1 MKLKFNGFLV
11 LLLVLVAQITFAQ
24 ERVVSGVVSDNA
36 GLPLPGVSVLVKGT
50 KSGTQTDFDG
60 KFSIK
65 ASPSQVLIFSYV
77 GMKTHE
83 VKATSATANI
93 KMESSAVELE
103 GVVVTAFGQK
113 KQKRSISS
121 ATSVVTAKDLTEVTN
136 TNVFESLSGKVAG
149 VDITAPAQ
157 VGASSKVVIR
167 GFSSL
172 SGNSPLYVIDG
183 TPISNSSSSGTGNTR
198 SFDAGNG
205 IGDIDPNN
213 IENITILKGAAA
225 SALYGSRASNGVIL
239 ITTKTAKNNSKMIV
253 EVMTSTDFSEVAR
266 IPNLQNSFGE
276 GWAGKSWSNWSEH
289 PENSS
294 SNENGSWGPAFNG
307 EIRLHGAIIN
317 EGQQI
322 KPYIALKNN
331 IKDFFELG
339 STFTN
344 DVRVSGGG
352 EKSNFSLYFS
362 DVNSDGIIPTKADSY
377 KRKTFGING
386 GVTEGKLSL
395 KGTITYVKKD
405 QRAVNTGQGAD
416 AGEGNVLT
424 QDLLQFPRDIS
435 VVDQKNYNTN
445 PYASNSFYFTPYAAN
460 PYWDINENGT
470 VIDGNRFYGNTNLT
484 YKINDHFSASYQVGG
499 DYKSEKVKSYGAIV
513 NYIPLSS
520 QDLAK
525 TNPVVGGVTER
536 SYENLE
542 YDSNLILNYNTTIA
556 EDFGINALAGFNS
569 NQRKTNALL
578 ASITNLDIPNYYEL
592 SNSSVKPSV
601 DQANS
606 ERKSYSLYA
615 SLEASY
621 KNVLYLTLTGR
632 NDWTSTLP
640 QGNNSYF
647 YPSASISGVV
657 LDNTETFLKLR
668 ASYAQLGSD
677 TAPYQTESAMIQGHA
692 ALGFGN
698 IFLPIGG
705 VNGYEFAG
713 NLGNGALKPE
723 RTTEYEVGFESTFFK
738 KRVNLD
744 VAVYDKAS
752 KEVLW
757 GRPKAASTGY
767 ATQTANIIDLS
778 NKGIEVAM
786 NLVPVRTANFQWD
799 FTTTFTKNMSEVTD
813 IKGDNDK
820 QLLASNYGVT
830 FNAIKGQP
838 LGVFSSFVPLRE
850 GYTTDAN
857 NVFTNGQGAYIVNA
871 STGYYKVS
879 ADEQIIGTSERDFV
893 MGLNNKMSYKNLT
906 LTFGL
911 DWKQG
916 GSMYSYTKRLAEF
929 TGNGIETTYNNRN
942 TFIIPNSVVEVVNG
956 SGVVTGY
963 AENTTAVPFENVT
976 DFYNTGN
983 NPGIENTHVI
993 DKTFVRLRSVAL
1005 TYNFPSTVIKKMGLQ
1020 NASFSLY
1027 GKNLALWTPN
1037 SNPYI
1042 DPELSTFG
1050 SGLLSE
1056 QGEFA
1061 ANPTQRTYG
1070 ASIKL
1075 TF

>member
-60 KFSIK
+60 KYSIK

-83 VKATSATANI
+83 VKATSSTANV
-93 KMESSAVELE
+93 KLESTAVELE

-113 KQKRSISS
+113 KQKRSVSS
-121 ATSVVTAKDLTEVTN
+121 ATSVVSSKDLTEVTN

-172 SGNSPLYVIDG
+172 SGNSPLYVVDG
-183 TPISNSSSSGTGNTR
+183 TPISNSSTSGTGNTR
-198 SFDAGNG
+198 SFDSGNG

-239 ITTKTAKNNSKMIV
+239 ITTKSAKNSSKMTV
-253 EVMTSTDFSEVAR
+253 EIMTSTDLAEVAR
-266 IPNLQNSFGE
+266 VPHFQNEFGE
-276 GWAGKSWSNWSEH
+276 GWNGKSWSSWAG
-289 PENSS
+289 SS
-294 SNENGSWGPAFNG
+294 NTASNENGSWGPAFNG

-317 EGQQI
+317 SAQQI
-322 KPYIALKNN
+322 KPYVALENN
-331 IKDFFELG
+331 IRDFYVLG
-339 STFTN
+339 NTFTN

-352 EKSNFSLYFS
+352 ERSNFSMYFS
-362 DVNSDGIIPTKADSY
+362 DVKSDGIIPTTADLY
-377 KRKTFGING
+377 KRRTFGING
-386 GVTEGKLSL
+386 GVTEGKLTL
-395 KGTITYVKKD
+395 KGTVTYVKKD
-405 QRAVNTGQGAD
+405 QNAVNTGQGSD

-424 QDLLQFPRDIS
+424 QDMLQIPRDIS
-435 VVDQKNYNTN
+435 VVDQRDYTNN
-445 PYASNSFYFTPYAAN
+445 PYASNSYYFTPYASN
-460 PYWDINENGT
+460 PYWSINENAT

-499 DYKSEKVKSYGAIV
+499 DYKSEKVKSYGAV
-513 NYIPLSS
+513 VRFLPGSS
-520 QDLAK
+520 QQLGAA
-525 TNPVVGGVTER
+525 NEVVGGVTER
-536 SYENLE
+536 SYENSE
-542 YDSNLILNYNTTIA
+542 FDSNLILNYTATLA

-569 NQRKTNALL
+569 NQRKSNSL
-578 ASITNLDIPNYYEL
+578 AAQITNLDILNYYEL
-592 SNSSVKPSV
+592 SNSSIKPAV
-601 DQANS
+601 GQANS
-606 ERKSYSLYA
+606 QRKSYSVYT
-615 SLEASY
+615 SIEGSY
-621 KNVLYLTLTGR
+621 KNILYLTLTGR

-640 QGNNSYF
+640 IGNNSYF
-647 YPSASISGVV
+647 YPSAALSGIV
-657 LDNTETFLKLR
+657 LDNSETFLKLR
-668 ASYAQLGSD
+668 ASYAQLGND
-677 TAPYQTESAMIQGHA
+677 TAPYQTSSTMIQGNS

-698 IFLPIGG
+698 IFLPLGG

-713 NLGNGALKPE
+713 NLGNANLKPE
-723 RTTEYEVGFESTFFK
+723 RTTEYEVGAESTFFK

-744 VAVYDKAS
+744 VAVYDKS
-752 KEVLW
+752 SMDVLW
-757 GRPKAASTGY
+757 ASPLAASTGY
-767 ATQTANIIDLS
+767 ASQTANIIDLN
-778 NKGIEVAM
+778 NKGIEVAL
-786 NLVPVRTANFQWD
+786 NLVPVRTTNFQWD
-799 FTTTFTKNMSEVTD
+799 FTTTFTKNISEVTD
-813 IKGDNDK
+813 IKAGSDK
-820 QLLASNYGVT
+820 QLLASDYGIT
-830 FNAIKGQP
+830 FNAVKGQP
-838 LGVFSSFVPLRE
+838 LGVFESTVALKN
-850 GYTTDAN
+850 DL
-857 NVFTNGQGAYIVNA
+857 GQYIIDGA
-871 STGYYKVS
+871 TGYYKV
-879 ADEQIIGTSERDFV
+879 ATDESIIGTSERDFV
-893 MGLNNKMSYKNLT
+893 MGLNNKMTYKNLT
-906 LTFGL
+906 FTFGL

-916 GSMYSYTKRLAEF
+916 GSMYSYTKHLSQF

-942 TFIIPNSVVEVVNG
+942 TFIIPNSVVEVLDAN
-956 SGVVTGY
+956 GVVTGY
-963 AENTTAVPFENVT
+963 AENTTPITTDKVT
-976 DFYNTGN
+976 DYWNSAK
-983 NPGIENTHVI
+983 NPGIEDAHVI

-1005 TYNFPSTVIKKMGLQ
+1005 TYNVPSAFSKRMGIQ

-1037 SNPYI
+1037 SNPYV

-1070 ASIKL
+1070 ASVKL

>member
-11 LLLVLVAQITFAQ
+11 LFLVLVAQITFAQ
-24 ERVVSGVVSDNA
+24 ERVVSGVVSDNT

-50 KSGTQTDFDG
+50 QTGTQTDFDG
-60 KFSIK
+60 KYSIK
-65 ASPSQVLIFSYV
+65 ATPSQVLVFSYI
-77 GMKTHE
+77 GMKTQE
-83 VKATSATANI
+83 AKASSAKINI
-93 KMESSAVELE
+93 KMASDAVELE
-103 GVVVTAFGQK
+103 GVVVTAFGTK

-121 ATSVVTAKDLTEVTN
+121 ATSVVSGKELTEVTN

-172 SGNSPLYVIDG
+172 SGNSPLYVVDG
-183 TPISNSSSSGTGNTR
+183 SPIGNSSSSGTTNTR

-213 IENITILKGAAA
+213 IETITILKGAAA

-239 ITTKTAKNNSKMIV
+239 ITTKTAKNNSKMTV
-253 EVMTSTDFSEVAR
+253 EIMTSTDFSEVAR
-266 IPNLQNSFGE
+266 IPHLQNDFGE
-276 GWAGKSWSNWSEH
+276 GWNGKSWSSWSG
-289 PENSS
+289 SS
-294 SNENGSWGPAFNG
+294 NTASNENGSWGPAFNG
-307 EIRLHGAIIN
+307 EIRLWGAIIN
-317 EGQQI
+317 DAQQI
-322 KPYIALKNN
+322 KPYVGLKNN

-352 EKSNFSLYFS
+352 EKSNFSMYFS

-377 KRKTFGING
+377 KRKTFGLNG
-386 GVTEGKLSL
+386 GVTEGKMTL
-395 KGTITYVKKD
+395 KGTITYVKKN
-405 QRAVNTGQGAD
+405 QNAVNTGQGAD

-424 QDLLQFPRDIS
+424 QELLQIPRDIS
-435 VVDQKNYNTN
+435 IVDLEDYTNNPYNTN
-445 PYASNSFYFTPYAAN
+445 SNYFSPYTSN
-460 PYWDINENGT
+460 PYWSVKENAT
-470 VIDGNRFYGNTNLT
+470 VIDGNRFFGNTNLS

-499 DYKSEKVKSYGAIV
+499 DYKSEKVKSYGAVIK
-513 NYIPLSS
+513 YLPGSA
-520 QDLAK
+520 QALAAA
-525 TNPVVGGVTER
+525 NAVVGGVTER
-536 SYENLE
+536 SYENTE
-542 YDSNLILNYNTTIA
+542 FDSNLILNYSNTIA

-569 NQRKTNALL
+569 NQRKSSSLIAQ
-578 ASITNLDIPNYYEL
+578 ITNLDIPYFYEL
-592 SNSSVKPSV
+592 SNSSIKPAVAQS
-601 DQANS
+601 NT

-621 KNVLYLTLTGR
+621 KNILYLTLTGR

-640 QGNNSYF
+640 IGNNSYF

-657 LDNTETFLKLR
+657 LDNTNTFLKLR
-668 ASYAQLGSD
+668 ASYAELGND
-677 TAPYQTESAMIQGHA
+677 TAPYQTESAMIQGNA

-713 NLGNGALKPE
+713 NLGNSNLKPE
-723 RTTEYEVGFESTFFK
+723 RTTEYELGFESTFFK

-752 KEVLW
+752 KDVLW
-757 GRPKAASTGY
+757 GRPVATSTGY
-767 ATQTANIIDLS
+767 SSQTANIIDLS
-778 NKGIEVAM
+778 NKGIEVAL
-786 NLVPVRTANFQWD
+786 NLVPIRTKNFQWD
-799 FTTTFTKNMSEVTD
+799 FTTTFTKNNSEVTD
-813 IKGDNDK
+813 IIGDTNK
-820 QLLASNYGVT
+820 QLLASNYGIT
-830 FNAIKGQP
+830 FNAVVGQP
-838 LGVFSSFVPLRE
+838 LGVFSAFMPLKNSD
-850 GYTTDAN
+850 GKYIID
-857 NVFTNGQGAYIVNA
+857 GA
-871 STGYYKVS
+871 TGYYKVS
-879 ADEQIIGTSERDFV
+879 SDEEIIGNSQRDFV
-893 MGLNNKMSYKNLT
+893 MGFNNKITYKNLV
-906 LTFGL
+906 LTFGI

-916 GSMYSYTKRLAEF
+916 GEMYSYTKRLSKF
-929 TGNGIETTYNNRN
+929 TGNGIETTYNDRN

-963 AENTTAVPFENVT
+963 AENTTPITTDKVT
-976 DFYNTGN
+976 DYWNSSKN
-983 NPGIENTHVI
+983 AGIESSDVI

-1005 TYNFPSTVIKKMGLQ
+1005 TYNFPSAIIKRMGLQ

-1037 SNPYI
+1037 SNPYV

-1070 ASIKL
+1070 ASVKL

>member
-24 ERVVSGVVSDNA
+24 ERAVSGVVSDNA
-36 GLPLPGVSVLVKGT
+36 GMPLPGVSVLVKGT

-60 KFSIK
+60 KYSIK
-65 ASPSQVLIFSYV
+65 ASSSQVLIFSYV
-77 GMKTHE
+77 GMNTHE
-83 VKATSATANI
+83 VKASSATINV
-93 KMESSAVELE
+93 KMTSSAVELE

-113 KQKRSISS
+113 KQKRSVSS
-121 ATSVVTAKDLTEVTN
+121 ATSIVTAKDLTEVTN

-172 SGNSPLYVIDG
+172 SNNSPLYIVDG
-183 TPISNSSSSGTGNTR
+183 SPISNSSSSGTGNTR

-239 ITTKTAKNNSKMIV
+239 ITTKTAKNNSKMTV
-253 EVMTSTDFSEVAR
+253 EIMSSTDFSEVAK
-266 IPNLQNSFGE
+266 IPHLQNSFGE
-276 GWAGKSWSNWSEH
+276 GWAGKSWSNWASH

-317 EGQQI
+317 AGQQI
-322 KPYIALKNN
+322 KPYVALENN
-331 IKDFFELG
+331 IKDFFEIG
-339 STFTN
+339 NTFTN

-362 DVNSDGIIPTKADSY
+362 DVNSNGIIPTKADSY
-377 KRKTFGING
+377 KRRTFGLNG
-386 GVTEGKLSL
+386 GVTEGKMTL

-405 QRAVNTGQGAD
+405 QNAVNTGQGSD

-435 VVDQKNYNTN
+435 VVDQKDYINN
-445 PYASNSFYFTPYAAN
+445 PYASNSNYFTPYASN

-470 VIDGNRFYGNTNLT
+470 IIDGNRFYGNTNLS

-499 DYKSEKVKSYGAIV
+499 DYKSENVKSYGALV
-513 NYIPLSS
+513 KYDPNTP
-520 QDLAK
+520 QALAGA
-525 TNPVVGGVTER
+525 NAVVGGVTER
-536 SYENLE
+536 SYQNLE
-542 YDSNLILNYNTTIA
+542 FDSNLILNYNTTIA

-569 NQRKTNALL
+569 NQRKTNSLA

-592 SNSSVKPSV
+592 SNSSIKPSV
-601 DQANS
+601 AQANS
-606 ERKSYSLYA
+606 ERKSYSVYA

-640 QGNNSYF
+640 QGKNSYF
-647 YPSASISGVV
+647 YPSASLSGVV

-668 ASYAQLGSD
+668 ASYAQLGND
-677 TAPYQTESAMIQGHA
+677 TAPYQTESSMIQGNS

-698 IFLPIGG
+698 ILLPIGG
-705 VNGYEFAG
+705 VNGYEFSG
-713 NLGNGALKPE
+713 NLGNSQLKPE
-723 RTTEYEVGFESTFFK
+723 RTSEYEVGFESTFFK

-752 KEVLW
+752 KDVLW
-757 GRPKAASTGY
+757 GRPVATSTGY
-767 ATQTANIIDLS
+767 ASQTANIIDLS
-778 NKGIEVAM
+778 NKGIEIAL
-786 NLVPVRTANFQWD
+786 NLVPIRTANFQWD
-799 FTTTFTKNMSEVTD
+799 FTTTFTKNLSDVTD
-813 IKGDNDK
+813 IKGGTNK

-830 FNAIKGQP
+830 FNAVKGQP
-838 LGVFSSFVPLRE
+838 LGVFEAFMPLKN
-850 GYTTDAN
+850 DQ
-857 NVFTNGQGAYIVNA
+857 GQYIVDA
-871 STGYYKVS
+871 ATGYYKVS
-879 ADEQIIGTSERDFV
+879 ADEQIIGTSERDFI
-893 MGLNNKMSYKNLT
+893 MGFNNKMTFKNIVF
-906 LTFGL
+906 TFGV

-942 TFIIPNSVVEVVNG
+942 TFIVPNSVVEVVNG

-963 AENTTAVPFENVT
+963 AENTTPIATDAVT

-983 NPGIENTHVI
+983 NPGIENTQVI
-993 DKTFVRLRSVAL
+993 DKTFVRLRAVAL
-1005 TYNFPSTVIKKMGLQ
+1005 TYNVPSTIVKRMGLQ

-1037 SNPYI
+1037 SNPYV

-1050 SGLLSE
+1050 AGLLSE

>member
-11 LLLVLVAQITFAQ
+11 LLIVLVAQITFAQ

-36 GLPLPGVSVLVKGT
+36 GMPLPGVSVLVKGT

-60 KFSIK
+60 KYSIK
-65 ASPSQVLIFSYV
+65 ASSSQVLIFSYV
-77 GMKTHE
+77 GMKTQE
-83 VKATSATANI
+83 VKASSSSINV
-93 KMESSAVELE
+93 KMLSDAVELE
-103 GVVVTAFGQK
+103 GVVVSAFGLK
-113 KQKRSISS
+113 KQKRSVSS

-157 VGASSKVVIR
+157 VGASSKVIIR

-183 TPISNSSSSGTGNTR
+183 SPIGNASSSGTGNTR

-213 IENITILKGAAA
+213 IESITILKGAAA

-239 ITTKTAKNNSKMIV
+239 ITTKSAKNNSKMSV
-253 EVMTSTDFSEVAR
+253 EIMTSTDFAEIAR
-266 IPNLQNSFGE
+266 LPHLQNEYGQ
-276 GWAGKSWSNWSEH
+276 GWAGKSWSSWAGSPNT
-289 PENSS
+289 S

-317 EGQQI
+317 SGQQI
-322 KPYIALKNN
+322 KPYVALKNN
-331 IKDFFELG
+331 VKDFFELG

-352 EKSNFSLYFS
+352 ERGNFSMYFS
-362 DVNSDGIIPTKADSY
+362 DVNSDGIFPTKADQY
-377 KRKTFGING
+377 KRRTFGLNG
-386 GVTEGKLSL
+386 GVTEGKMTV
-395 KGTITYVKKD
+395 KGNITYVKKD
-405 QRAVNTGQGAD
+405 QNAVNTGQGAD

-424 QDLLQFPRDIS
+424 QEMLQIPRDIS
-435 VVDQKNYNTN
+435 VVDQKDYKNN
-445 PYASNSFYFTPYAAN
+445 PYASNSYYFTPYASN
-460 PYWDINENGT
+460 PYWTVNENAT
-470 VIDGNRFYGNTNLT
+470 IIDGNRFFGNTNLS
-484 YKINDHFSASYQVGG
+484 YKFDDHFSASYQIGG
-499 DYKSEKVKSYGAIV
+499 DYKAEKVKSYGAIV
-513 NYIPLSS
+513 KFLPGSPQALGGVNE
-520 QDLAK
+520 
-525 TNPVVGGVTER
+525 VVGGVTER

-542 YDSNLILNYNTTIA
+542 FDTNLILNYTTTIA

-569 NQRKTNALL
+569 NQRK
-578 ASITNLDIPNYYEL
+578 ASSLIAQITNLDIPNYYEL
-592 SNSSVKPSV
+592 SNSSVKPAV
-601 DQANS
+601 AQANS

-615 SLEASY
+615 SFEGSY
-621 KNVLYLTLTGR
+621 KNFLYLTLTGR

-640 QGNNSYF
+640 TGNNSYF
-647 YPSASISGVV
+647 YPSAALSGIV
-657 LDNTETFLKLR
+657 LDNPDTFLKLR
-668 ASYAQLGSD
+668 ASYAELGND
-677 TAPYQTESAMIQGHA
+677 TAPYQTESTMIQGNS

-713 NLGNGALKPE
+713 NLGNNALKPE
-723 RTTEYEVGFESTFFK
+723 RTTEYEFGFESTFFR

-744 VAVYDKAS
+744 LAVYNKDS
-752 KEVLW
+752 KDVLW
-757 GRPKAASTGY
+757 GRPVATSTGF
-767 ATQTANIIDLS
+767 ASQTANIIDLK
-778 NKGIEVAM
+778 NKGIEIAL
-786 NLVPVRTANFQWD
+786 NLVPVKTNNFQWD

-813 IKGDNDK
+813 IKGDTDK

-830 FNAIKGQP
+830 FNAVVGQP
-838 LGVFSSFVPLRE
+838 LGVFSSVVPLKN
-850 GYTTDAN
+850 DQ
-857 NVFTNGQGAYIVNA
+857 GQYIVDA
-871 STGYYKVS
+871 TGYYKVTD
-879 ADEQIIGTSERDFV
+879 DEEIIGTSERDFV
-893 MGLNNKMSYKNLT
+893 MGFNNKMTYKNLVF
-906 LTFGL
+906 TFGI

-916 GSMYSYTKRLAEF
+916 GEMYSYTKRLSHF
-929 TGNGIETTYNNRN
+929 TGNGIETTYNDRN
-942 TFIIPNSVVEVVNG
+942 NFIIPNSVVEVVDG
-956 SGVVTGY
+956 TGAVTGY
-963 AENTTAVPFENVT
+963 AENTKAISFEDIT

-993 DKTFVRLRSVAL
+993 DKTFVRLRSVGL
-1005 TYNFPSTVIKKMGLQ
+1005 TYNFPSKSIKRMGLQ
-1020 NASFSLY
+1020 NASFSVY
-1027 GKNLALWTPN
+1027 GKNLGLWTPAE
-1037 SNPYI
+1037 NPYV

-1050 SGLLSE
+1050 AGLLSE

>member
-1 MKLKFNGFLV
+1 MKLKFNGILV

-24 ERVVSGVVSDNA
+24 ERAVSGVVSDNT
-36 GLPLPGVSVLVKGT
+36 GMPLPGVSVLVKGT

-60 KFSIK
+60 KYTIK
-65 ASPSQVLIFSYV
+65 ATSSQVLIFSYV
-77 GMKTHE
+77 GMNTHE
-83 VKATSATANI
+83 SKASSTTINVKMT
-93 KMESSAVELE
+93 SSAVELE

-113 KQKRSISS
+113 KQKRSVSS
-121 ATSVVTAKDLTEVTN
+121 ATSIVTAKDLTEVTN

-167 GFSSL
+167 GYNSL
-172 SGNSPLYVIDG
+172 SGSSPLYVVDG
-183 TPISNSSSSGTGNTR
+183 SPIGNSSSSGTGNTR
-198 SFDAGNG
+198 SYDAGNG

-239 ITTKTAKNNSKMIV
+239 ITTKSAKNNSKLAV
-253 EVMTSTDFSEVAR
+253 EIMSSTDFAEVAR
-266 IPNLQNSFGE
+266 IPHLQNDFGQ
-276 GWAGKSWSNWSEH
+276 GWAGKSWSSWSGS
-289 PENSS
+289 PNTA

-307 EIRLHGAIIN
+307 EIRLWGAIIDA
-317 EGQQI
+317 GQQI
-322 KPYIALKNN
+322 KPYVALENN

-362 DVNSDGIIPTKADSY
+362 DVKSDGIMPTGADIY
-377 KRKTFGING
+377 KRRTFGMNG
-386 GVTEGKLSL
+386 GITEGKMTI

-405 QRAVNTGQGAD
+405 QNAVNTGQGSD

-424 QDLLQFPRDIS
+424 QELLQMPRDIS
-435 VVDQKNYNTN
+435 IVDLEDTNN
-445 PYASNSFYFTPYAAN
+445 PYNSNSNFFTPYATN
-460 PYWDINENGT
+460 PYWSIKENAT
-470 VIDGNRFYGNTNLT
+470 IIDGNRFFGNANLV

-499 DYKSEKVKSYGAIV
+499 DYKAEKVKSYGALVRFLPNSPQANANV
-513 NYIPLSS
+513 NG
-520 QDLAK
+520 
-525 TNPVVGGVTER
+525 VVGGVTER
-536 SYENLE
+536 SNENIE
-542 YDSNLILNYNTTIA
+542 YDSNLILNYSTTIA
-556 EDFGINALAGFNS
+556 EDFGINALAGFNA
-569 NQRKTNALL
+569 NQRK
-578 ASITNLDIPNYYEL
+578 ASSLVAQITNLDIPNFYEL
-592 SNSSVKPSV
+592 SNSSIKPAV
-601 DQANS
+601 AQANS

-615 SLEASY
+615 SFEGSY
-621 KNVLYLTLTGR
+621 KNFLYLTLTGR
-632 NDWTSTLP
+632 NDWTSTLAP
-640 QGNNSYF
+640 GNNSYF
-647 YPSASISGVV
+647 YPSAALSGVV

-668 ASYAQLGSD
+668 ASYAELGND
-677 TAPYQTESAMIQGHA
+677 TAPYQTESDMIQGNA

-705 VNGYEFAG
+705 VNGYEFDG
-713 NLGNGALKPE
+713 NLGNKALKPE

-744 VAVYDKAS
+744 VAVYDKKS
-752 KEVLW
+752 TDLLW
-757 GRPKAASTGY
+757 TRPLATSTGY
-767 ATQTANIIDLS
+767 ISQTANIIDLS
-778 NKGIEVAM
+778 NQGIEVAL

-799 FTTTFTKNMSEVTD
+799 FTTTFTKNNSEVTD
-813 IKGDNDK
+813 IKGDTDK
-820 QLLASNYGVT
+820 QLLAQNYGVT
-830 FNAIKGQP
+830 FNAVVGQP
-838 LGVFSSFVPLRE
+838 LGVFSTFMPLKTDE
-850 GYTTDAN
+850 GK
-857 NVFTNGQGAYIVNA
+857 YIIDGN
-871 STGYYKVS
+871 TGFYKVS
-879 ADEQIIGTSERDFV
+879 EDEQIIGTSERDFV
-893 MGLNNKMSYKNLT
+893 MGFNNRMSYKNLVF
-906 LTFGL
+906 TFGV

-916 GSMYSYTKRLAEF
+916 GEMYSYTKRLSHF

-942 TFIIPNSVVEVVNG
+942 TFIIPNSVVEVVDG
-956 SGVVTGY
+956 TGAVTGY
-963 AENTTAVPFENVT
+963 AENTRAVNFEEVT
-976 DFYNTGN
+976 DFYNTSN

-1020 NASFSLY
+1020 NASFSVY
-1027 GKNLALWTPN
+1027 GKNLALWTPDT
-1037 SNPYI
+1037 NPYV

-1050 SGLLSE
+1050 TGIASE